1 MATQIVDDVRAIRER
16 WHTKQ
21 HPFFQALAEGKLPLR
36 AMGVY
41 KAMHYQFLQKA
52 LASFG
57 IFYARTYQ
65 HADVRKAVVENLSE
79 EEGLKAIPREGH
91 QPHDHGELI
100 FRFCKAAGLSDRVMQ
115 QGKK

>member
-1 MATQIVDDVRAIRER
+1 MMATQIVDDVRAIRER

-91 QPHDHGELI
+91 QPHDHGEQ
-100 FRFCKAAGLSDRVMQ
+100 KEGTSDL
-115 QGKK
+115 G